1 MRRPVVNDRAPSL
14 LLLCAL
20 TLAAA
25 PLSGQSTAARSGP
38 LDARLLAALVWRN
51 VGPFR
56 GGRISAVS
64 GVIGQPGV
72 FYVGTP
78 AGGVW
83 KTTSAGATWYP
94 VFDSVRSVSSIGA
107 VEVAP
112 SDPDVIYVGTGD
124 LNSFLEGMGD
134 GMYKSSDA
142 GRTWRHMGLEGTQ
155 QITAILVHPRDPN
168 LVLVAA
174 LGGFFQTQSD
184 ARGIFRSI
192 DGGATWVKTLY
203 IDDKTGIGTL
213 ARAADAPDVI
223 FAATRFRYLA
233 AGARIAPQPD
243 TAQTRTRLYKSTDGG
258 LTWREIVGGGL
269 PPLRGRVSIAAAIGS
284 NGQRV
289 YLIGDFGLY
298 RSDDGGTSWRQMAAD
313 DKRIANA
320 QGGYNSGV
328 YVDPKNADIVYTFH
342 VTAYRST
349 DGGNSFTGF
358 KGGPPGGDDPQVM
371 WIDPTDGKRMLM
383 GYDQGAI
390 VSLDG
395 GDTWSSWY
403 NQSTEQV
410 YHIAT
415 DNAFPYWIYATQ
427 QDAGAIATRSRGDLG
442 TITPIDWKPV
452 PGWEWG
458 TILPDPRDPSM
469 VFSSGLSISKIS
481 YPGGAW
487 INVGPEQ
494 DPSLKLRSSLNAPIV
509 FATWHGKQELL
520 AGYQYVMASTDRG
533 ATWAKLS
540 PDLTVP
546 HPGVPTL
553 TGVHEPARDTTMPL
567 RAIWSVAASTVSPGV
582 IWTGATN
589 GIMQVSRDH
598 GKSWSDVTIPGT
610 EIAARPIRPAV
621 EASGFAA
628 GAAYAALDLHSRG
641 DYGPYIYRTRDYG
654 RTWTKIVTG
663 LPPTLPGGAFVRV
676 VRADPKR
683 RGLLFAGSESG
694 VYISFDDGDT
704 WQSLM
709 LNLPTTQ
716 FNDIAIHDNDLIV
729 GTYGRGIW
737 ILDDCAVLRQLDPA
751 AGAEPAHLYK
761 PSDAVR
767 VRRNVDY
774 NTPFPREEPQAPNPP
789 EGAILYYSLAVKP
802 SGHITVD
809 VLDARGD
816 VVRHLTSAPTPPVR
830 EAARPPM
837 ESFWL
842 ARPSALPVNVGLNR
856 ATWDMRYDAPP
867 AFAHSFAFNGNPGST
882 PALPEGPLALPG
894 VYTVRLTVDGRRYT
908 QTITVRADPRT
919 HVSPVVLA
927 AQHAL
932 LMRLNSGLRATWDD
946 FRPVAA
952 LRAAVARVP
961 PDTVSEV
968 GKAAKA
974 LAATLDSIAGDSLAD
989 ARQVWDD
996 RPAAWS
1002 LVELNSE
1009 FGLQL
1014 TAQDNAD
1021 HAPTQAALAE
1031 ARQSCAELGKVVGR
1045 WQQTVQRDV
1054 PAFNQLL
1061 TRHGMTA
1068 LAIPPAGA
1076 TLCAS

>member
-20 TLAAA
+20 SLAAA

-94 VFDSVRSVSSIGA
+94 VFDSVRGVSSIGA

-124 LNSFLEGMGD
+124 LNSSLEGMGD

-142 GRTWRHMGLEGTQ
+142 VRTWRHMGLEGTQ

-184 ARGIFRSI
+184 ARGVFRST

-243 TAQTRTRLYKSTDGG
+243 TAQTRTRLYKSTAGG

-284 NGQRV
+284 NAQRV

-371 WIDPTDGKRMLM
+371 WIDPTNGKRMLM

-390 VSLDG
+390 VSFDG

-415 DNAFPYWIYATQ
+415 DNSFPYWIYATQ
-427 QDAGAIATRSRGDLG
+427 QDAGAIATRSRGNLG
-442 TITPIDWKPV
+442 AITPIDWKPV

-458 TILPDPRDPSM
+458 TILPDPRDPNV
-469 VFSSGLSISKIS
+469 VFSSGLGISKIT
-481 YPGGAW
+481 YPGEEW
-487 INVGPEQ
+487 IKIGPDQ
-494 DPSLKLRSSLNAPIV
+494 DPSLKLRGVSLAPIV
-509 FATWHGKQELL
+509 FTTWNGRRELL
-520 AGYQYVMASTDRG
+520 AGYQYLMTTTDGG
-533 ATWAKLS
+533 ATWTKLS
-540 PDLTVP
+540 PDLTETRATP
-546 HPGVPTL
+546 
-553 TGVHEPARDTTMPL
+553 RDTSVSSFA
-567 RAIWSVAASTVSPGV
+567 AITSIAASTVTPGV
-582 IWTGATN
+582 IWIATN
-589 GIMQVSRDH
+589 TGIIQVSRNH
-598 GKSWSDVTIPGT
+598 GRSWSDVTIPG
-610 EIAARPIRPAV
+610 IAIGRRPIYMSL
-621 EASGFAA
+621 EASGFDA
-628 GAAYAALDLHSRG
+628 GTAYAALDAHYRG
-641 DYGPYIYRTRDYG
+641 DYAPSIYRTRDYG
-654 RTWTKIVTG
+654 RTWTKIVAG
-663 LPPTLPGGAFVRV
+663 LPATLPGGAFARV

-683 RGLLFAGSESG
+683 VGLLFAGTESA
-694 VYISFDDGDT
+694 VYVSFDDGDH

-709 LNLPTTQ
+709 LNLPITEY
-716 FNDIAIHDNDLIV
+716 NDIAIHNNDLIV

-737 ILDDCAVLRQLDPA
+737 VLDDFAVLRQLNAAVAADP
-751 AGAEPAHLYK
+751 GVAHLFK

-767 VRRNVDY
+767 VRRNVMY
-774 NTPFPREEPQAPNPP
+774 NTPFPRAVPQAPNPP
-789 EGAILYYSLAVKP
+789 DGAIIYYSLGAKP
-802 SGHITVD
+802 SSDIPIE
-809 VLDARGD
+809 VLAARGS
-816 VVRHLTSAPTPPVR
+816 VVRHMSSAEPAPVR
-830 EAARPPM
+830 ETARPPM

-842 ARPSALPVNVGLNR
+842 APPRALPTNVGLNR
-856 ATWDMRYDAPP
+856 TNWDLRYDPPP
-867 AFAHSFAFNGNPGST
+867 AFAHSFMFNGNPGST
-882 PALPEGPLALPG
+882 PMAPEGPLALPG
-894 VYTVRLTVDGRRYT
+894 VYTVRLTVDGHRYT
-908 QTITVRADPRT
+908 QTITLRADPRS
-919 HVSPVVLA
+919 HVGPAALA

-932 LMRLNSGLRATWDD
+932 VMRLYAGLQATWTD
-946 FRPVAA
+946 FKPVAA
-952 LRAAVARVP
+952 LRHAVARIAP
-961 PDTVSEV
+961 DDTVSEV

-974 LAATLDSIAGDSLAD
+974 LATRLDSIAGDSLGE
-989 ARQVWDD
+989 ARQVWDA
-996 RPAAWS
+996 RP
-1002 LVELNSE
+1002 
-1009 FGLQL
+1009 
-1014 TAQDNAD
+1014 
-1021 HAPTQAALAE
+1021 
-1031 ARQSCAELGKVVGR
+1031 
-1045 WQQTVQRDV
+1045 
-1054 PAFNQLL
+1054 
-1061 TRHGMTA
+1061 
-1068 LAIPPAGA
+1068 
-1076 TLCAS
+1076 

>member
-14 LLLCAL
+14 LILCAL
-20 TLAAA
+20 SLAAA

-38 LDARLLAALVWRN
+38 LDARLLSALVWRN

-142 GRTWRHMGLEGTQ
+142 GRTWRHIGLEGTQ
-155 QITAILVHPRDPN
+155 QITAILLHPRDPN

-184 ARGIFRSI
+184 ARGVFRST

-269 PPLRGRVSIAAAIGS
+269 PPLRGRASIAAAIGT
-284 NGQRV
+284 NAQRV

-390 VSLDG
+390 VSFDG

-415 DNAFPYWIYATQ
+415 DNSFPYWIYATQ
-427 QDAGAIATRSRGDLG
+427 QDAGAIATLSRGNLG
-442 TITPIDWKPV
+442 AVTTIDWKPV

-458 TILPDPRDPSM
+458 TILPNPRDAN
-469 VFSSGLSISKIS
+469 VVYSSGLSISKITC
-481 YPGGAW
+481 PGGEW

-567 RAIWSVAASTVSPGV
+567 RAIWSVAASSVSPGV
-582 IWTGATN
+582 ICTGATN

-694 VYISFDDGDT
+694 VYVSFDDGDT

-737 ILDDCAVLRQLDPA
+737 ILDDYAVLRQIR
-751 AGAEPAHLYK
+751 GALATTLFR

-767 VRRNVDY
+767 
-774 NTPFPREEPQAPNPP
+774 
-789 EGAILYYSLAVKP
+789 
-802 SGHITVD
+802 
-809 VLDARGD
+809 
-816 VVRHLTSAPTPPVR
+816 
-830 EAARPPM
+830 
-837 ESFWL
+837 
-842 ARPSALPVNVGLNR
+842 
-856 ATWDMRYDAPP
+856 MR
-867 AFAHSFAFNGNPGST
+867 
-882 PALPEGPLALPG
+882 
-894 VYTVRLTVDGRRYT
+894 
-908 QTITVRADPRT
+908 
-919 HVSPVVLA
+919 
-927 AQHAL
+927 
-932 LMRLNSGLRATWDD
+932 
-946 FRPVAA
+946 
-952 LRAAVARVP
+952 
-961 PDTVSEV
+961 
-968 GKAAKA
+968 
-974 LAATLDSIAGDSLAD
+974 
-989 ARQVWDD
+989 
-996 RPAAWS
+996 
-1002 LVELNSE
+1002 
-1009 FGLQL
+1009 
-1014 TAQDNAD
+1014 
-1021 HAPTQAALAE
+1021 
-1031 ARQSCAELGKVVGR
+1031 
-1045 WQQTVQRDV
+1045 
-1054 PAFNQLL
+1054 
-1061 TRHGMTA
+1061 
-1068 LAIPPAGA
+1068 
-1076 TLCAS
+1076 

>member
-1 MRRPVVNDRAPSL
+1 MRRPVVNDRAPPL

-20 TLAAA
+20 SLAAA

-134 GMYKSSDA
+134 EMYKSSDA
-142 GRTWRHMGLEGTQ
+142 GRTWRHISLEGTQ

-233 AGARIAPQPD
+233 AGARTAPQPD

-269 PPLRGRVSIAAAIGS
+269 PPLRGRASIAAAIGT
-284 NGQRV
+284 NAQRV

-298 RSDDGGTSWRQMAAD
+298 RSDDGGTSWRQMAAY

-342 VTAYRST
+342 VTAYRSI
-349 DGGNSFTGF
+349 DGGNSFTAF

-390 VSLDG
+390 VSFDG

-415 DNAFPYWIYATQ
+415 ANAFPYWIYATQ
-427 QDAGAIATRSRGDLG
+427 QDAGAIATSSRGNLG

-458 TILPDPRDPSM
+458 TILPDPRDPN
-469 VFSSGLSISKIS
+469 VVYSSGLSIAKIT
-481 YPGGAW
+481 YPGGEW

-494 DPSLKLRSSLNAPIV
+494 DPSLKLRPSLNLPIA
-509 FATWHGKQELL
+509 FTTWRGRSELL
-520 AGYQYVMASTDRG
+520 AGYQYLMGTVDG
-533 ATWAKLS
+533 GVTWTKLG
-540 PDLTVP
+540 PDLSETRA
-546 HPGVPTL
+546 HPAPS
-553 TGVHEPARDTTMPL
+553 DTSIP
-567 RAIWSVAASTVSPGV
+567 RCACIWSIAASTVRPDVIWIGV
-582 IWTGATN
+582 IN
-589 GIMQVSRDH
+589 GIVQVSLNH
-598 GKSWSDVTIPGT
+598 GVTWNDVTIPDIG
-610 EIAARPIRPAV
+610 V
-621 EASGFAA
+621 G
-628 GAAYAALDLHSRG
+628 
-641 DYGPYIYRTRDYG
+641 
-654 RTWTKIVTG
+654 
-663 LPPTLPGGAFVRV
+663 VRV
-676 VRADPKR
+676 
-683 RGLLFAGSESG
+683 
-694 VYISFDDGDT
+694 T
-704 WQSLM
+704 
-709 LNLPTTQ
+709 
-716 FNDIAIHDNDLIV
+716 
-729 GTYGRGIW
+729 
-737 ILDDCAVLRQLDPA
+737 
-751 AGAEPAHLYK
+751 
-761 PSDAVR
+761 
-767 VRRNVDY
+767 
-774 NTPFPREEPQAPNPP
+774 
-789 EGAILYYSLAVKP
+789 
-802 SGHITVD
+802 
-809 VLDARGD
+809 
-816 VVRHLTSAPTPPVR
+816 
-830 EAARPPM
+830 
-837 ESFWL
+837 
-842 ARPSALPVNVGLNR
+842 
-856 ATWDMRYDAPP
+856 
-867 AFAHSFAFNGNPGST
+867 
-882 PALPEGPLALPG
+882 
-894 VYTVRLTVDGRRYT
+894 
-908 QTITVRADPRT
+908 
-919 HVSPVVLA
+919 
-927 AQHAL
+927 
-932 LMRLNSGLRATWDD
+932 
-946 FRPVAA
+946 
-952 LRAAVARVP
+952 
-961 PDTVSEV
+961 
-968 GKAAKA
+968 
-974 LAATLDSIAGDSLAD
+974 
-989 ARQVWDD
+989 
-996 RPAAWS
+996 
-1002 LVELNSE
+1002 
-1009 FGLQL
+1009 
-1014 TAQDNAD
+1014 
-1021 HAPTQAALAE
+1021 
-1031 ARQSCAELGKVVGR
+1031 
-1045 WQQTVQRDV
+1045 
-1054 PAFNQLL
+1054 
-1061 TRHGMTA
+1061 
-1068 LAIPPAGA
+1068 
-1076 TLCAS
+1076 

>member
-20 TLAAA
+20 SLAAA

-38 LDARLLAALVWRN
+38 LDARLLSALVWRN

-142 GRTWRHMGLEGTQ
+142 GRTWRHIGLEGTQ

-184 ARGIFRSI
+184 ARGVFRST

-269 PPLRGRVSIAAAIGS
+269 PPLRGRASIAAAIGS
-284 NGQRV
+284 NAQRV

-390 VSLDG
+390 VSFDG

-458 TILPDPRDPSM
+458 TILPDPRDPGM

-553 TGVHEPARDTTMPL
+553 TGVREPARDTTMPL

-694 VYISFDDGDT
+694 VYVSFNDGDT

-856 ATWDMRYDAPP
+856 ATWDLRYDAPP

-919 HVSPVVLA
+919 HVSPVALA

-1021 HAPTQAALAE
+1021 HAPTQVALAE

-1068 LAIPPAGA
+1068 LAIPPAGG

>member
-20 TLAAA
+20 SLAAA

-124 LNSFLEGMGD
+124 LNSFLEGRGD

-142 GRTWRHMGLEGTQ
+142 GRTWRHIGLEGTQ

-184 ARGIFRSI
+184 ARGVFRST

-213 ARAADAPDVI
+213 ARAADTPDVI

-269 PPLRGRVSIAAAIGS
+269 PPLRGRVSIAVAIGS
-284 NGQRV
+284 NAQRV

-390 VSLDG
+390 VSFDG

-598 GKSWSDVTIPGT
+598 GKSWSDVTIPGI

-694 VYISFDDGDT
+694 VYVSFDDGDT

-894 VYTVRLTVDGRRYT
+894 VYTVQLTVDGRRYT

-1068 LAIPPAGA
+1068 LAIPPAGG

>member
-20 TLAAA
+20 SLAAA

-184 ARGIFRSI
+184 ARGVFRST

-284 NGQRV
+284 NAQRV

-390 VSLDG
+390 VSFDG

-533 ATWAKLS
+533 ATWARLS

-621 EASGFAA
+621 EASGFGA
-628 GAAYAALDLHSRG
+628 GAAYAGLDLHSRG

-663 LPPTLPGGAFVRV
+663 LPQTLPGGAFVRV

-894 VYTVRLTVDGRRYT
+894 VYTVQLTVDGRRYT

-1021 HAPTQAALAE
+1021 HVPTQAALAE

-1068 LAIPPAGA
+1068 LAIPPAGG